1 MLTSAP
7 GAAPDEGAPGNMT
20 RLTQSSLA
28 AITVALLLVAPR
40 ARAEEVLRASGTGS
54 ALGAL
59 RRLGDAFAAANPGH
73 RLKLLPSVGTGGAI
87 AAVANGAL
95 DIGVSGRPLDPAELA
110 LGLAELSYARTPFVF
125 GAGPNTGI
133 RGVTTADL
141 VRIYRGETTAWPS
154 GERVRVVMRPRA
166 DVDTALLRAIS
177 PELSAALDAAY
188 ARPGLLVAV
197 TNQECDEIL
206 SRTPG
211 AIGPTTLTEIV
222 TEKGSVTL
230 LAWNGSAP
238 TLPNLASGA
247 YPLSKTLRA
256 VTRAPAS
263 GAVQRFLA
271 FLRTPAAARILEETG
286 NLPLAAPAKEGG
298 DEARRR

>member
-1 MLTSAP
+1 MP
-7 GAAPDEGAPGNMT
+7 
-20 RLTQSSLA
+20 RLTHPSLA
-28 AITVALLLVAPR
+28 AVTVALILVAPG

-54 ALGAL
+54 SLGAL

-95 DIGVSGRPLDPAELA
+95 DVGVSGRPLEPAELA
-110 LGLAELSYARTPFVF
+110 LGLAELPYARTPFVL
-125 GAGPNTGI
+125 GAGPGTGI
-133 RGVTTADL
+133 RGVTTTDL
-141 VRIYRGETTAWPS
+141 VRIYRGETTAWPN

-188 ARPGLLVAV
+188 ARQGLLVAV

-222 TEKGSVTL
+222 TDARSVTP

-238 TLPNLASGA
+238 TLPNVASGA

-256 VTRAPAS
+256 VTRVPAS